1 MSVKIV
7 QRLFT
12 FVAILA
18 LILGMGGTG
27 QVSAQDPTPRPQLPH
42 GNLPHQP
49 VDLSPVAPLMEKAGP
64 AKVVVILEQPS
75 LVTLALQARENGLQ
89 LAPQQAQ
96 VELTGILRAQDTL
109 QAQLE
114 SPQIG
119 GTTLFKNQRVYNGIA
134 LKVDSSK
141 LVEIA
146 ALPGVAAVHPLETH
160 TIDNAYASDLIG
172 AKDVWN
178 SLAAGLSYTG
188 KDVSIAVIDTG
199 IDFLHRNFG
208 GDANYE
214 DAASSTED
222 FTIADSDVF
231 PTAKVVGGYD
241 FVGDDYNANNPAA
254 DTPAPDPI
262 PMDCNGHGS
271 HVAGSAAGFGVTE
284 AGETFEGPW
293 TNELNTL
300 EMHIGPGMAPQADLY
315 ALRVFGCG
323 GSTNVTDKAIEWAV
337 DPNGDGDMSD
347 HVDVINMSLGSDFG
361 GPESSST
368 IAAEAAVRY
377 GVIVVASSG
386 NSGDTTFVT
395 GSPAVATSAINVAA
409 SMDAYTVMD
418 GFIVN
423 EPEEIAGEYGALTA
437 VSWPSSIT
445 EVTDDLKY
453 PSDQEGNTDGC
464 SPFPDGYFDGTIAL
478 LDWTLPQECG
488 SAVRAKNAT
497 DEGAVGVLMVYEA
510 PILDITIAGSS
521 IVPSMITTQDV
532 GAVIKGQI
540 AAGETVNVTL
550 TTELNASVEVIDPAQ
565 DDLVAGFSSRGPRVG
580 DLGLKPDIAAPGMS
594 IFSTASGVFLGEEGL
609 EYGTGEDGVS
619 FNGTSMAS
627 PIVAGSMAILRE
639 QHPDWTAEELKA
651 LIMNTAT
658 HDIYTELGQT
668 GQVFS
673 PDRVGAGRVDVQQ
686 AVETDVIVYND
697 VVPGA
702 VSVSFGNVQVAP
714 ADVYIN
720 SRTVTVENKGTESA
734 TYSLS
739 YSAVTDNPGVAFA
752 LRDMADQPASS
763 ISVAP
768 GTTKQFKV
776 VVTVTA
782 AELRNVQDAAQ
793 EVQQETVYGNLPRIW
808 LSDETGLVLLSG
820 GGNFSLRLP
829 VNIVASPVASMSAV
843 ESGIIIRDEPSGTI
857 DINLTGTGVDTTGGT
872 FEGYPREITSLV
884 SVFELAATSPRLP
897 TASRLEQMADL
908 QAVGITTD
916 FPVHRNDADEATGMD
931 DAYVYFGIAT
941 YGEWNT
947 PSELQFE
954 VYMDVNQDGNVDYVL
969 FTGPARN
976 AGGDPTDALLTY
988 LYNANTTLV
997 APQDF
1002 INFDLGLGA
1011 NTALFNNNVMVLP
1024 VIAGEDGLG
1033 LTSEDGTFDYFVAT
1047 WSAVTGELVD
1057 ITDPMTYDAANPLV
1071 HFNNGVAGLPA
1082 YFDLP
1087 GEVIT
1092 VAYDQT
1098 SANEE
1103 APFMGLLLLHHH
1115 NASGT
1120 RVETVSG
1127 ARLSSLDILVYLP
1140 FLPNQ

>member
-1 MSVKIV
+1 MSEKIV

-27 QVSAQDPTPRPQLPH
+27 SVSAQDPTPRPQPPH

-49 VDLSPVAPLMEKAGP
+49 VDLSPVASLMEKEGP

-96 VELTGILRAQDTL
+96 VELAGILRAQDTL
-109 QAQLE
+109 QVQLE
-114 SPQIG
+114 SPRIG

-134 LKVDSSK
+134 LKVDSNK
-141 LVEIA
+141 LVDIA

-188 KDVSIAVIDTG
+188 KGVSIAVIDTG
-199 IDFLHRNFG
+199 IDFVHRNFG

-222 FTIADSDVF
+222 FTIADPDVF

-241 FVGDDYNANNPAA
+241 FVGDDYNANDPTA

-293 TNELNTL
+293 TSELNTMEL
-300 EMHIGPGMAPQADLY
+300 RIGPGMAPQAELY

-337 DPNGDGDMSD
+337 DPNGDGNMND

-409 SMDAYTVMD
+409 AMDAFAVMD

-423 EPEEIAGEYGALTA
+423 SPKEIKGKYGALAA
-437 VSWPSSIT
+437 VSWPAST
-445 EVTDDLKY
+445 PKVTGDLKY
-453 PSDQEGNTDGC
+453 PADQPGNEDGC
-464 SPFPDGYFDGTIAL
+464 SPFPADYFEDKIAL
-478 LDWTLPQECG
+478 IDWTLPQECG
-488 SAVRAKNAT
+488 SAARANNAT
-497 DEGAVGVLMVYEA
+497 NAGAIGVLMVFED
-510 PILDITIAGSS
+510 PILNITIAGSS
-521 IVPSMITTQDV
+521 TVPSMITTQAV
-532 GAVIKGQI
+532 GMVLKGQI
-540 AAGETVNVTL
+540 SYGETVNVTL
-550 TTELNASVEVIDPAQ
+550 TTELNASIKVIEPAL
-565 DDLVAGFSSRGPRVG
+565 DDLVASFSSRGPRVG
-580 DLGLKPDIAAPGMS
+580 DLGLKPDIAAPGMT

-609 EYGTGEDGVS
+609 EYGTGNDGVS
-619 FNGTSMAS
+619 FNGTSMAA

-658 HDIYTELGQT
+658 HDIYTELGQS

-673 PDRVGAGRVDVQQ
+673 PDRVGAGRIDVQQ
-686 AVETDVIVYND
+686 AVETEVIVYND

-720 SRTVTVENKGTESA
+720 SRTVTVENKGTQSA

-739 YSAVTDNPGVAFA
+739 YTAVTDNPGVEFT

-763 ISVAP
+763 ITVAP

-776 VVTVTA
+776 VATVTA
-782 AELRNVQDAAQ
+782 AELRNIQDAAQ
-793 EVQQETVYGNLPRIW
+793 EVQQETIFGNLPRIW

-820 GGNFSLRLP
+820 GGDFNLRLP
-829 VNIVASPVASMSAV
+829 VNIVASPASNMRAV
-843 ESGIIIRDEPSGTI
+843 ETGITIPNAPSGTF
-857 DINLTGTGVDTTGGT
+857 DINLTGVAVDTTGGT
-872 FEGYPREITSLV
+872 FTGYPEAITSLV
-884 SVFELAATSPRLP
+884 SAFELAATSPRLP
-897 TASRLEQMADL
+897 TSSRLEQMADL
-908 QAVGITTD
+908 QAVGIATD
-916 FPVHRNDADEATGMD
+916 YPVHRDDADEATGMD

-947 PSELQFE
+947 PSELEFD
-954 VYMDVNQDGNVDYVL
+954 VYIDVDQDGDEDYVL
-969 FTGPARN
+969 FTGSARN
-976 AGGDPTDALLTY
+976 AGGDPTDAMLTY
-988 LYNANTTLV
+988 LYNVNTGLA

-1033 LTSEDGTFDYFVAT
+1033 LTGEDGAFDYFVVT

-1057 ITDPMTYDAANPLV
+1057 TTDPMTYDAANPQLD
-1071 HFNNGVAGLPA
+1071 FNNGVAGLPT

-1087 GEVIT
+1087 DAVIP
-1092 VAYDQT
+1092 VVYDRKDE
-1098 SANEE
+1098 NE
-1103 APFMGLLLLHHH
+1103 GDLLKGVLLLHHH

-1120 RVETVSG
+1120 RVEMLLT
-1127 ARLSSLDILVYLP
+1127 AQLSILDYPLYIPAL
-1140 FLPNQ
+1140 FN